1 MQYSCAPEEDA
12 VDAVDAVEAVDAV
25 DEIIFTFFVIAEV
38 LTFLY
43 ALGFLKR
50 CVLALGIN

>member
-1 MQYSCAPEEDA
+1 VQYSCAPEEDA
-12 VDAVDAVEAVDAV
+12 VDAVDAV